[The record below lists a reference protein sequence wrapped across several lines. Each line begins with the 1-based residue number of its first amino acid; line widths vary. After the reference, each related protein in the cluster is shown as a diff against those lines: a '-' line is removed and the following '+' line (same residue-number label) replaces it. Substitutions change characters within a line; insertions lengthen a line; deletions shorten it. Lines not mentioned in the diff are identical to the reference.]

1 MHGILMKTSHANLC
15 RWLPFLDDLIEILI
29 SCLDNTIHLGSIRRR
44 IWMLNFLF
52 GTDFNNQFPIKILN
66 VISYQFFWQAVMTN
80 KILLNELSI
89 LEDNSSSNINN
100 WSIDNTSFHHDLL
113 DDMHIFFRTLALTY
127 ECF

>member
-1 MHGILMKTSHANLC
+1 
-15 RWLPFLDDLIEILI
+15 
-29 SCLDNTIHLGSIRRR
+29 
-44 IWMLNFLF
+44 
-52 GTDFNNQFPIKILN
+52 
-66 VISYQFFWQAVMTN
+66 MTN